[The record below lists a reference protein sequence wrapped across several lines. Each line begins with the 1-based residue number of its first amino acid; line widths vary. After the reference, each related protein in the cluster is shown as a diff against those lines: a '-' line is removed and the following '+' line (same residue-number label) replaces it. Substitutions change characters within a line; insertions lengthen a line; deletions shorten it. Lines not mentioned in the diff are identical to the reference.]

1 MCIRDSY
8 YDKQLESL
16 DPESLDPDK
25 LQSYYAAVD
34 DLHDQSKCPIEK
46 NQLKIAKGIEVGHIF
61 YFGTKYSEKLGAF
74 VQNNKGE
81 NVPVHMGS
89 YGIGISR
96 LVGAIIEASHDDKGI
111 IWPLNIAPFKASIIN
126 LMIDDENCKKVAD
139 NFYNQL
145 SKFEILYDDRD
156 CSIGKKLSDND
167 LIGIPYQI
175 IIGKRDVKDNLVEFK
190 IRQTNESTKIS
201 IDEAIN
207 IVSKKLIYK

>member
-1 MCIRDSY
+1 MLFTSY
-8 YDKQLESL
+8 
-16 DPESLDPDK
+16 
-25 LQSYYAAVD
+25 
-34 DLHDQSKCPIEK
+34 
-46 NQLKIAKGIEVGHIF
+46 
-61 YFGTKYSEKLGAF
+61 EKLLILRFLYSKKSDGF
-74 VQNNKGE
+74 I
-81 NVPVHMGS
+81 S
-89 YGIGISR
+89 IFSWFSIIGITIG
-96 LVGAIIEASHDDKGI
+96 VGAIIEASHDDKGI

-145 SKFEILYDDRD
+145 SNKFEILYDDRD

-190 IRQTNESTKIS
+190 IRQTNESKKIS

-207 IVSKKLIYK
+207 IVSQKINL